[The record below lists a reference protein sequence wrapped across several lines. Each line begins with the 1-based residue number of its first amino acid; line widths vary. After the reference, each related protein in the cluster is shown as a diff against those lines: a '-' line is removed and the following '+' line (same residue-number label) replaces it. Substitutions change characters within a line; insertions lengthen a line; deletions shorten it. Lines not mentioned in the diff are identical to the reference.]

1 MLTTSSPAKRTLG
14 NIYPSA
20 MPTITLTISPP
31 VGSSLKLRDIILIPV
46 GGVVVVV
53 ISILILGCIIC
64 YKCSKHS
71 HITAEQKA
79 LYKRADKLD
88 KDAKT
93 LRKNLPR
100 DPGEREVTNGII
112 SRKMDEAK
120 ELRAQAASLR
130 QERYNDYLD
139 KADKKESEE
148 IDMIQNLSSDPEK
161 AKLEKQVLKDK
172 RKAKK
177 CFRKKACRC
186 MPDSDAKEDEN
197 KGDGNGENDTSAT
210 G

>member
-1 MLTTSSPAKRTLG
+1 M
-14 NIYPSA
+14 
-20 MPTITLTISPP
+20 SPP
-31 VGSSLKLRDIILIPV
+31 VGSSLELRDIILIAI
-46 GGVVVVV
+46 GGVVIVV

-112 SRKMDEAK
+112 SCKMDEAK

-130 QERYNDYLD
+130 QERYNEYLD
-139 KADKKESEE
+139 KANKKESEE

-161 AKLEKQVLKDK
+161 GKLEKQVLKDK
-172 RKAKK
+172 RKAKNVSVK
-177 CFRKKACRC
+177 RHVVVCLIQMQRKMKIRVMAMEKMILVPQVKIWKR
-186 MPDSDAKEDEN
+186 SE
-197 KGDGNGENDTSAT
+197 
-210 G
+210 

>member
-1 MLTTSSPAKRTLG
+1 MVS
-14 NIYPSA
+14 
-20 MPTITLTISPP
+20 
-31 VGSSLKLRDIILIPV
+31 VLI
-46 GGVVVVV
+46 
-53 ISILILGCIIC
+53 ILGCIIC
-64 YKCSKHS
+64 YKCSKRT

-88 KDAKT
+88 KDANN

-120 ELRAQAASLR
+120 ELRAQAASL
-130 QERYNDYLD
+130 QQVLYNDYLD
-139 KADKKESEE
+139 KADQKESEE

-161 AKLEKQVLKDK
+161 AKLEKKVLKDK

-186 MPDSDAKEDEN
+186 MPDSDAKEDVN

>member
-1 MLTTSSPAKRTLG
+1 M
-14 NIYPSA
+14 
-20 MPTITLTISPP
+20 SPP
-31 VGSSLKLRDIILIPV
+31 VGSSLELRDIILIAI
-46 GGVVVVV
+46 GGVVIVV

-64 YKCSKHS
+64 YKYSKRT

-79 LYKRADKLD
+79 LCKRADKLD
-88 KDAKT
+88 KDANN

-130 QERYNDYLD
+130 QERYNEYLD
-139 KADKKESEE
+139 KANKKESEE

-186 MPDSDAKEDEN
+186 IPDSDAKEDEN